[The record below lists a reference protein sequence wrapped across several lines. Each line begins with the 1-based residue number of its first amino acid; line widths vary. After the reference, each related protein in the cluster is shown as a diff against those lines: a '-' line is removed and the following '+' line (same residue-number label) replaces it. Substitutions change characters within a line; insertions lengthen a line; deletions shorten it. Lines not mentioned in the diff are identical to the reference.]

1 MILINNLLDMKN
13 FIANFLTSFIGGFIG
28 VFLVKHF
35 IFPSNNSTIPD
46 WAYCLILAFF
56 FGLYSAY
63 KGRHTDE
70 EEKQDNV

>member
-35 IFPSNNSTIPD
+35 IFPSNNS
-46 WAYCLILAFF
+46 AFF